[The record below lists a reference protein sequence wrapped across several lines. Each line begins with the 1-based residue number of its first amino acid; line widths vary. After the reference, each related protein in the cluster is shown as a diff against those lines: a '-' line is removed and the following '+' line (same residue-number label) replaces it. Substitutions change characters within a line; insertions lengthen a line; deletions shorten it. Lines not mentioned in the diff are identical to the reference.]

1 MNKISVT
8 IVDDDALIVSL
19 LEEYLRKQDEIQ
31 VCFTADSGEE
41 LLSKLTSEKEL
52 PEVLILDLNMKNK
65 NGAEVATF
73 LKSNYPNIKT
83 IIMSSHYKKSFMGFM
98 LKAGASAFV
107 PKGISPQQL
116 VEIINEVYQKGF
128 YFMEDQVGVLRDQ
141 VSPRIP
147 QPTLI
152 QKNVL
157 TEREIEILKL
167 ICFQKTA
174 KEIGE
179 QLFITPR
186 TVEGHKNNLFIKT
199 EAKNIAGLV
208 IYAIQN
214 NFIEPS
220 EIPLI

>member
-1 MNKISVT
+1 MNKIKVSV
-8 IVDDDALIVSL
+8 IDDDALIVQL
-19 LEEYLRKQDEIQ
+19 LEGFLQNQNDIE
-31 VCFTADSGEE
+31 VCFTAESGEE
-41 LLSKLTSEKEL
+41 LLMKLVSENEL
-52 PEVLILDLNMKNK
+52 PNVVVLDLNMKNK
-65 NGAEVATF
+65 NGAEVASF
-73 LKSNYPNIKT
+73 LKTNYPNIRT
-83 IIMSSHYKKSFMGFM
+83 IIMSSHYKKSFTGFM
-98 LKAGASAFV
+98 LKSGVAAFI
-107 PKGISPQQL
+107 PKGISPQKL
-116 VEIINEVYQKGF
+116 VGIIKEVHKKEF
-128 YFMEDQVGVLRDQ
+128 YFLDDQLEVLREQ
-141 VSPRIP
+141 ISTRSP

-152 QKNVL
+152 QKNAL

-167 ICFQKTA
+167 ICCQKTA

-214 NFIEPS
+214 NFIKPE